1 MYCLA
6 VLEAIFE
13 IVVRGRIL
21 YPMKSLCLFKFLV
34 DPGILTYGSITQNE
48 T

>member
-6 VLEAIFE
+6 ELEAIFE
-13 IVVRGRIL
+13 TVAPGRIL
-21 YPMKSLCLFKFLV
+21 YPLKSLCLFKFLV
-34 DPGILTYGSITQNE
+34 APRILTYGSITQNE